1 MEYLERTKNR
11 GSKVLGNQLIDFQ
24 KEKIMSA
31 ISLSNVASQP
41 SPAAPPAT
49 AASTFWQKYLSE
61 RRPDVQQ
68 LKDAL
73 QSGDI
78 AAAQQDYKNLVAL
91 GNSVLGKDNPFV
103 RSDRALDFDAVGG
116 ALQNGDLT
124 GAQQAF
130 ATLENSF
137 HQILPPET
145 NLALSTTTAGSAP
158 DTNSASGVNITA

>member
-1 MEYLERTKNR
+1 
-11 GSKVLGNQLIDFQ
+11 
-24 KEKIMSA
+24 MSA
-31 ISLSNVASQP
+31 ISLSTVTPQP
-41 SPAAPPAT
+41 SPTAP
-49 AASTFWQKYLSE
+49 AASTFWQKYISE
-61 RRPDVQQ
+61 RHPEVQQ

-73 QSGDI
+73 ASGDI

-130 ATLENSF
+130 ATLENTF
-137 HQILPPET
+137 HEKVPQET
-145 NLALSTTTAGSAP
+145 NLAPSTTTAGNAADGNLS
-158 DTNSASGVNITA
+158 SGLNITA

>member
-1 MEYLERTKNR
+1 
-11 GSKVLGNQLIDFQ
+11 
-24 KEKIMSA
+24 MSA
-31 ISLSNVASQP
+31 ISLSNVVSQP

-61 RRPDVQQ
+61 RRPEVQQ

-91 GNSVLGKDNPFV
+91 GNSALGKDNPFV

-130 ATLENSF
+130 ATLEKTFN
-137 HQILPPET
+137 QKLPPEANLPPST
-145 NLALSTTTAGSAP
+145 ANAGNAADANLASGLNVTA
-158 DTNSASGVNITA
+158 

>member
-1 MEYLERTKNR
+1 
-11 GSKVLGNQLIDFQ
+11 
-24 KEKIMSA
+24 MSA
-31 ISLSNVASQP
+31 ISLSTVSQP
-41 SPAAPPAT
+41 TPAAPPTT
-49 AASTFWQKYLSE
+49 AASTFWQKYISE
-61 RRPDVQQ
+61 RHPEVQQ

-91 GNSVLGKDNPFV
+91 GNKVLGKDNPFV

-130 ATLENSF
+130 ATLENTF

-145 NLALSTTTAGSAP
+145 NLAPSTTTAGSAP
-158 DTNSASGVNITA
+158 DSNLSSGLNLTA